1 MNTTKIAATL
11 ANIETQFDDGR
22 RVVLH
27 KYISVQKAL
36 ELLERYSGID
46 REEKRQFKTQYMARY
61 SKDVGKETVY
71 EHKTTLR
78 NVGEKRFGRLYLT
91 SKSLQNM
98 SKETFRNPLTHG
110 ILQDLDMSTAL
121 DLYVSDR
128 AAALAR
134 YKVGKTKFLAVLFN
148 EFPTY
153 ALHSELVEMHRV
165 LYDEVAPRVQREFTD
180 IVKFCKTWGGGAVNK
195 GSLLSNL
202 FNAVESVIL
211 MKAVDYCRA
220 HDVVPSVLMF
230 DGLMVKR
237 DPERV
242 TERFLA
248 GLHAY
253 TIQETGFDVA
263 WAEKPIPAGAG
274 AKSSLPAFCEDPLK
288 FAAEQVDKCDGV
300 YKDRVAMKVFEH
312 MVSRKSEED
321 QESWMAALIAY
332 LGEFARKDLKVAGHY
347 YFRRTTSDPWELNTA
362 GEVID
367 AVFSKPLVKLFP
379 QVKGRIFDLHAEKW
393 GPSRDNGLIIEH
405 FNAFPGFKAKKLDR
419 KVDESEIKLYLD
431 YLLHVC
437 ARGREPE
444 YTHILKWIQALLTT
458 GKANGVMLIFHGL
471 EGCGKGMFYT
481 LLCKYVLGDDNC
493 ITLNDLASFMNGQ
506 FNAHIEN
513 KLLVLVDEIS
523 SASKAQRAAI
533 FDKLKNALTDEHSV
547 INQKYTRVYKTR
559 NVNNWMGATNNP
571 DAVPLTKTGRHCF
584 VNEISNLFRNNA
596 AYFEQLDAFVKANAD
611 AIFTYLVDLDLSH
624 IRLQDFPRNEDRD
637 AMVEASIDPVR
648 AFFNKIIDYSGFP
661 VGLMGGGSVETKS
674 ELDVQAIYDMYI
686 EYVRKRFP
694 GGEVK
699 SMNGLSRDLNKA
711 FRPDDESKRLFES
724 KRQQVCGRR
733 VVLYVYKGPSVMDG
747 MDES

>member
-1 MNTTKIAATL
+1 MNTAKIAATL
-11 ANIETQFDDGR
+11 ANIETQFEDGR

-27 KYISVQKAL
+27 EFISVQKAL

-61 SKDVGKETVY
+61 SKDSGKETVY

-78 NVGEKRFGRLYLT
+78 NVGEKKFGRLYPT

-110 ILQDLDMSTAL
+110 VLQDLDMVGAAPSILRGVLAHYNKQSTAL

-128 AAALAR
+128 PAALGR
-134 YKVGKTKFLAVLFN
+134 YKVDKTKFLAVLFN

-153 ALHSELVEMHRV
+153 ALHPELVEMRRV
-165 LYDEVAPRVQREFTD
+165 LYDEVAPRVQREFPD
-180 IVKFCKTWGGGAVNK
+180 IVKFCKTRGGGAVNK

-248 GLHAY
+248 GLHAF

-263 WAEKPIPAGAG
+263 WAEKPIPAGTG
-274 AKSSLPAFCEDPLK
+274 AKSSLPNFCEDPLK
-288 FAAEQVDKCDGV
+288 FAADQIDKCDGV
-300 YKDRVAMKVFEH
+300 YKDRLAMKVFEH

-458 GKANGVMLIFHGL
+458 GKANGVMLIFSRPR
-471 EGCGKGMFYT
+471 GCGKGMFYT
-481 LLCKYVLGDDNC
+481 LLCKYVLA
-493 ITLNDLASFMNGQ
+493 TTTASRSTTLASFMNGSSMCTS
-506 FNAHIEN
+506 
-513 KLLVLVDEIS
+513 KTSSSCLLTKS
-523 SASKAQRAAI
+523 RGFKAQRAQFSKSSRTRSRTSTRSSTKSIRACTRRGTSTTGWARPTI
-533 FDKLKNALTDEHSV
+533 LT
-547 INQKYTRVYKTR
+547 
-559 NVNNWMGATNNP
+559 
-571 DAVPLTKTGRHCF
+571 
-584 VNEISNLFRNNA
+584 LFR
-596 AYFEQLDAFVKANAD
+596 
-611 AIFTYLVDLDLSH
+611 
-624 IRLQDFPRNEDRD
+624 
-637 AMVEASIDPVR
+637 
-648 AFFNKIIDYSGFP
+648 
-661 VGLMGGGSVETKS
+661 
-674 ELDVQAIYDMYI
+674 
-686 EYVRKRFP
+686 
-694 GGEVK
+694 
-699 SMNGLSRDLNKA
+699 
-711 FRPDDESKRLFES
+711 
-724 KRQQVCGRR
+724 
-733 VVLYVYKGPSVMDG
+733 
-747 MDES
+747 